1 MYVVTVDRNDL
12 AQYWQKL
19 IAIEKITEF
28 QKHHCSHEL
37 KEFLEVEEN
46 TKKVRYKC
54 DVCES

>member
-1 MYVVTVDRNDL
+1 MYVVTGDRNDL

-46 TKKVRYKC
+46 TKKVR
-54 DVCES
+54 